1 MRIHKIGSEQFKQF
15 EQFEQA
21 LQTSDRQKSTS
32 TSNNRQLKYYP
43 KNSEKSP
50 NLAFA
55 SNTLEKC
62 GLKTHEYKKN
72 TLLQLFFRRNTIDG
86 LTQTQ
91 AVATIQVSVLTTRA
105 FPVGLHAKG
114 MTVFKDFRDLIP
126 GELIMVRIFGLLI
139 ALVASV
145 QTANAALLSSW
156 NFNTDT
162 SGTVLSGIGAQATNM
177 VNFGSN
183 SGVGGVAYGN
193 NGFRFA
199 NGNHWRTSQFNN
211 QGVGSILADRGS
223 SLTLKNTSDL
233 SYHLTDLSFKAKNQS
248 GTQQRGVQISVSKNG
263 GPEQLIGDYVRTST
277 TFSDSNGSL
286 DGLILRKD
294 DTLRVFFRFFKD
306 EANATNRQLDID
318 DININGE
325 VVPEPASLAVFG
337 LVGAGVAFARRR
349 RK

>member
-1 MRIHKIGSEQFKQF
+1 M
-15 EQFEQA
+15 
-21 LQTSDRQKSTS
+21 
-32 TSNNRQLKYYP
+32 
-43 KNSEKSP
+43 
-50 NLAFA
+50 
-55 SNTLEKC
+55 
-62 GLKTHEYKKN
+62 
-72 TLLQLFFRRNTIDG
+72 
-86 LTQTQ
+86 
-91 AVATIQVSVLTTRA
+91 LTTRA
-105 FPVGLHAKG
+105 FPVGLHVKG
-114 MTVFKDFRDLIP
+114 MTVFRDFRDLIP

-145 QTANAALLSSW
+145 QTANAALLASW

-162 SGTVLSGIGAQATNM
+162 SGTVLSGIGAEATNM

-183 SGVGGVAYGN
+183 AGVGGVAYGN

-199 NGNHWRTSQFNN
+199 TGNHWRTSQFNN
-211 QGVGSILADRGS
+211 QGVGSILASRGS

-233 SYHLTDLSFKAKNQS
+233 SYHLTDLSFRAKNQT
-248 GTQQRGVQISVSKNG
+248 GTQQRGVRISVSKNG
-263 GPEQLIGDYVRTST
+263 GPEQLIGDYVRTSA
-277 TFSDSNGSL
+277 TFSTSNGSL

-306 EANATNRQLDID
+306 EANVTNRQLDID